1 MIFTGVSEHTID
13 EKNRVAIPAKHRSR
27 LQPDRDGVGFVIA
40 MRQGDPALSLYTER
54 VFERIA
60 ERDEPTFRPAK
71 QRSDWELYFFSTAEH
86 VEPDSQGR
94 IVIPPR
100 MLARTGIGREVV
112 ICGVRDHL
120 EIRSREA
127 YEKRLGEF
135 LAADPDGP
143 DPTLQ

>member
-27 LQPDRDGVGFVIA
+27 LQPDRDSVGFVIA

-71 QRSDWELYFFSTAEH
+71 QRSDWELYFFSTDEH
-86 VEPDSQGR
+86 GG
-94 IVIPPR
+94 PR
-100 MLARTGIGREVV
+100 PQRLSSPRECWPAPASGAR
-112 ICGVRDHL
+112 
-120 EIRSREA
+120 
-127 YEKRLGEF
+127 
-135 LAADPDGP
+135 
-143 DPTLQ
+143 